1 MRLESNSPAASPT
14 ATETDQSSLHFHD
27 ISKKGTRRWCSMQL
41 CGNRLKVAACAA
53 RRCLHARK
61 RQNIKF
67 KTDVHEEREATPE
80 NRRVS
85 GVSFSGSKRH
95 TTGSAVEHMRIEL
108 IRKYLPMCIT
118 PLGCSGRA
126 LIRYSSIGQ
135 VRHVS

>member
-67 KTDVHEEREATPE
+67 KTDVHEEREATSE
-80 NRRVS
+80 NRRVFPAS
-85 GVSFSGSKRH
+85 RFR
-95 TTGSAVEHMRIEL
+95 VEEAYHL
-108 IRKYLPMCIT
+108 
-118 PLGCSGRA
+118 
-126 LIRYSSIGQ
+126 
-135 VRHVS
+135 